1 MTNKQMLEESQFD
14 REKKNNERL
23 FREMIKDFRPD
34 IFVLMDLLDETSIN
48 WFVVVKIIRQLSNLS
63 LGTGYGVVTIEIQ
76 NGKVLFINGED
87 RDRLN
92 EPLIEKKN

>member
-1 MTNKQMLEESQFD
+1 MINKSISEESQFD
-14 REKKNNERL
+14 REKKNNERI
-23 FREMIKDFRPD
+23 FKEMLKDFRPD
-34 IFVLMDLLDETSIN
+34 VFALMDILDETSIN
-48 WFVVVKIIRQLSNLS
+48 WFVVVKIIRQLANLS
-63 LGTGYGVVTIEIQ
+63 LGTGYGVVSVEIQ